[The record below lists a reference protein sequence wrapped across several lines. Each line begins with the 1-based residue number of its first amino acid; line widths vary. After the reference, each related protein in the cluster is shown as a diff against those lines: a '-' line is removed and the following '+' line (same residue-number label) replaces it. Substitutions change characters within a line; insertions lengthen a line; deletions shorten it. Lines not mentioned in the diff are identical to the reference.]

1 MRECEARETSES
13 QGGEKKRETL
23 RLVTRAQQKR
33 PFYRRLM
40 LQLEVWYSINW
51 FATFVYWTEYL
62 LLQSARILH
71 SAYYCS
77 IDFRVYQELVTSPG
91 VYVTA
96 FTYHRMANL
105 ILFDQSCCPGEW
117 NFDILKMSKSTLL
130 SAAFPLKLNIDR
142 CETKISFNLPLH
154 VLIGNQMNFLLS
166 PTVQN
171 IFIVTYFSETVNPWL
186 TFN

>member
-13 QGGEKKRETL
+13 REGEKKRETL

-40 LQLEVWYSINW
+40 LQLEVWHSINW
-51 FATFVYWTEYL
+51 FAAFVYWTKYL

-77 IDFRVYQELVTSPG
+77 IDFRVYLVTSPG

-142 CETKISFNLPLH
+142 CETKNSIQFTTPCFYRQSNE
-154 VLIGNQMNFLLS
+154 
-166 PTVQN
+166 
-171 IFIVTYFSETVNPWL
+171 FSA
-186 TFN
+186 